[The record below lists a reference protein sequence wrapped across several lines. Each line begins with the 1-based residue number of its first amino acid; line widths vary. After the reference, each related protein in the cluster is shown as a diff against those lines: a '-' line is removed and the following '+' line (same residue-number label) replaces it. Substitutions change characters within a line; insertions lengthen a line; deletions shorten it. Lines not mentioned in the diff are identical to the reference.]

1 MMLEDMN
8 YSSISKVLESWELSR
23 QKFGCP
29 EEVGTMIL
37 LNLFDQAPETKTIF
51 GFKKED
57 NIEANPMLRMGLLV
71 HGARMVEML
80 DSVLDLLGPDTDL
93 LVEVISG
100 LGKRHQK
107 LGVEKEHFELL
118 GRAVRDALAEIMGD
132 SWTDA
137 IEDSWIEIFDTL
149 TDLIVRGMDD

>member
-1 MMLEDMN
+1 MLEDMN

-37 LNLFDQAPETKTIF
+37 LNLFDRAPETKTIF
-51 GFKKED
+51 GFQIKD
-57 NIEANPMLRMGLLV
+57 NIEVNPMLRMGLLV
-71 HGARMVEML
+71 HGTRMVEML

-93 LVEVISG
+93 LADVLSG
-100 LGKRHQK
+100 LGRRHQK
-107 LGVEKEHFELL
+107 LGVQKAHFPLL
-118 GRAVRDALAEIMGD
+118 GLALRDALAEIMND

-137 IEDSWIEIFDTL
+137 MEDAWMEVFDCL
-149 TDLIVRGMDD
+149 TEVITQGMEE